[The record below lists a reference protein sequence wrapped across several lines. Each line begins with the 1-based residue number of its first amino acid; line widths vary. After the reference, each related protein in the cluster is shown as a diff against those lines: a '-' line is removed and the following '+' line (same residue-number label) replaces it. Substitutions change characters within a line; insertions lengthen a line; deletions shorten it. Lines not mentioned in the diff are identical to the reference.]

1 MWSLDGARVIN
12 TQSLSINKLADPNW
26 TVVGVGDVNG
36 DGRSD
41 LLWQHVDGTLA
52 TWWLNG
58 SRVTATY
65 YLNPSRLSDPL
76 WKVAGPK

>member
-1 MWSLDGARVIN
+1 MPDL
-12 TQSLSINKLADPNW
+12 NW
-26 TVVGVGDVNG
+26 AIVGVGDVNG
-36 DGRSD
+36 DRRSD